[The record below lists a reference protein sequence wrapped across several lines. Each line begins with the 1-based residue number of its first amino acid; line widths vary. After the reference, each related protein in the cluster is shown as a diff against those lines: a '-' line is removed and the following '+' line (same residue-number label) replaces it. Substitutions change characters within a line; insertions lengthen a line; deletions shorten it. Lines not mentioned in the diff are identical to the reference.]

1 MIRLYNTFTRK
12 KEEFETLE
20 PNLVKLY
27 VCGVTV
33 YNDAHVGHAMS
44 ALVFDIMRRY
54 LEYRG
59 YTVRHV
65 MNYTDVDDKI
75 IRRAKE
81 LGEEPLELSQRY
93 IEDYANDLDNL
104 NVLPATSNPQ
114 VSKTMPLII
123 EFIQGLIQKE
133 AAYAAPNGDVYFS
146 VTSDDDYGK
155 LSNRKLDDM
164 QAGARIEVGEAK
176 DHPMDFALWK
186 AAKPG
191 EISWDSPW
199 GKGRPGWHIECSAM
213 NLAELGEEPLELSQR
228 YIEDYANDLDNLNV
242 LPATSNPQVSKTM
255 PLIIEFIQGLIQK
268 EAAYAASNGDVY
280 FSVTIDDDYG
290 KLSNRKLDDMQ
301 AGARIA
307 VGEANDHPMD
317 FALWKAAKPGEISWD
332 SPWGKGRPGWH
343 IECSAMN
350 LAELGEQIDIHG
362 GGNDLIFPHHEN
374 EIAQTE
380 SYTGK
385 QFARYWVHNGMLQLG
400 GEKMSKS
407 LGNMVTIKDFL
418 KTRDADVMRM
428 LVLSGNYRA
437 PLIFNEETQDA
448 AEKNIERLK
457 TAIRPASASASGFSA
472 EAASV
477 LVPQADS
484 TKQSFTNAM
493 DDDFNAPLALAAL
506 YELVKAINTARDN
519 GANDEQLKSAQG
531 TLRELTDV
539 LGLRLQEK
547 QGSSDADAQV
557 NDLIAERTEAR
568 QQKQWARSDELR
580 DQLKEMGVTIEDSK
594 DGTKWRWG

>member
-1 MIRLYNTFTRK
+1 MIRLYNTLTRK
-12 KEEFETLE
+12 KEEFQTLE
-20 PNLVKLY
+20 PNVVKLY

-59 YTVRHV
+59 YNVRHV

-75 IRRAKE
+75 INRANQ
-81 LGEEPLELSQRY
+81 LGEDPLKLSQRY
-93 IEDYANDLDNL
+93 IEDYANDLKSL

-123 EFIQGLIQKE
+123 EFIQGLIRKE

-146 VTSDDDYGK
+146 VISDDDYGK
-155 LSNRKLDDM
+155 LSGRKLDDM

-191 EISWDSPW
+191 EI
-199 GKGRPGWHIECSAM
+199 
-213 NLAELGEEPLELSQR
+213 
-228 YIEDYANDLDNLNV
+228 
-242 LPATSNPQVSKTM
+242 
-255 PLIIEFIQGLIQK
+255 F
-268 EAAYAASNGDVY
+268 
-280 FSVTIDDDYG
+280 
-290 KLSNRKLDDMQ
+290 
-301 AGARIA
+301 
-307 VGEANDHPMD
+307 
-317 FALWKAAKPGEISWD
+317 WD

-407 LGNMVTIKDFL
+407 LGNIVSIKDFL

-428 LVLSGNYRA
+428 LVLMGSYRA
-437 PLIFNEETQDA
+437 PLIFNDETQDA
-448 AEKNIERLK
+448 AEKSLERLK
-457 TAIRPASASASGFSA
+457 SAFR
-472 EAASV
+472 AASTSAKG
-477 LVPQADS
+477 LASDAALSSQAQA
-484 TKQSFTNAM
+484 TKQAFVDAM
-493 DDDFNAPLALAAL
+493 DDDFNTPLALAAL
-506 YELVKAINTARDN
+506 YELVKAINTARDQ
-519 GANDEQLKSAQG
+519 GATDEQLQPAQSM
-531 TLRELTDV
+531 LRELTNV

-547 QGSSDADAQV
+547 QGSSEQEAQV
-557 NDLIAERTEAR
+557 DALIAERNEAR
-568 QQKQWARSDELR
+568 KQKQWARSDEIR
-580 DQLKEMGVTIEDSK
+580 DQLKAMGVTIEDSK
-594 DGTKWRWG
+594 EGTKWRWS